1 MRIASILNEKEITLS
16 CEVFPPKHF
25 DGIAQASAVAQE
37 IAGLHPSFMSV
48 TYGAAGSTPG
58 HTIAV
63 AKAVAETGVT
73 PLCHLTCVQST
84 REHVQHVL
92 ADMKTAGMEN
102 VLALRGDLP
111 KEGEPCHDFAY
122 AAELIDF
129 IHQQGDFC
137 VGAACYPEGHPESGS
152 RAKDMDYLR
161 RKVDAG
167 VDFLTT
173 QMFFDNGL
181 LYNFLYRMQRAG
193 MVIPVC
199 AGIMPICDA
208 RQVARVVKLS
218 GSIMPPR
225 FAAIADRFA
234 GDPQAMTQA
243 GIAFATEQIVDLVA
257 NGVGH
262 VHLYTMNKPWI
273 ARAIVENLSS
283 IIKLEAGKDATS
295 AN

>member
-1 MRIASILNEKEITLS
+1 MKTDQKLNMTMLCDFYELTMGNGYLKAGFQDRITY
-16 CEVFPPKHF
+16 F
-25 DGIAQASAVAQE
+25 DVYFRSVPAGGGYAIA
-37 IAGLHPSFMSV
+37 AGLD
-48 TYGAAGSTPG
+48 
-58 HTIAV
+58 
-63 AKAVAETGVT
+63 
-73 PLCHLTCVQST
+73 Q
-84 REHVQHVL
+84 
-92 ADMKTAGMEN
+92 
-102 VLALRGDLP
+102 
-111 KEGEPCHDFAY
+111 
-122 AAELIDF
+122 LIDYIEDLHF
-129 IHQQGDFC
+129 
-137 VGAACYPEGHPESGS
+137 A
-152 RAKDMDYLR
+152 AKDMDYLR

-193 MVIPVC
+193 MDIPVC

-262 VHLYTMNKPWI
+262 IHLYTMNKPWI
-273 ARAIVENLSS
+273 ARAIVENLTS
-283 IIKLEAGKDATS
+283 INKLEARKDATS